1 MNDINSSF
9 GKGSV
14 TRLGSAGGALV
25 YVLSSLLAF
34 YMKIVFLFFRG
45 HADYSSFT
53 AERLSRVGV

>member
-25 YVLSSLLAF
+25 YVLLISLSYHITAN
-34 YMKIVFLFFRG
+34 V
-45 HADYSSFT
+45 DYLKT
-53 AERLSRVGV
+53 LLVLQ

>member
-25 YVLSSLLAF
+25 YVSSSHSLSFVLPMHHQPNCF
-34 YMKIVFLFFRG
+34 I
-45 HADYSSFT
+45 
-53 AERLSRVGV
+53 

>member
-25 YVLSSLLAF
+25 YVFFSL
-34 YMKIVFLFFRG
+34 
-45 HADYSSFT
+45 
-53 AERLSRVGV
+53 E